1 MKVVLDQIEEAV
13 EAAVVVCEVDVV
25 VDAVEVAD
33 HTEVTKAETS
43 NKVMGVMEE
52 AKGAMV
58 VVIHKAM
65 VTKEGMADSLKGMV
79 TKVDTVNRETKVD
92 TVKETKVDITKET
105 KVVDTIKEVM
115 VLEGMVNNNNHSSN
129 STQHHIPLSN
139 KVMEEVTTTITV
151 VVILTVMV
159 LVVEV
164 PVEVVL
170 VVVTDMHPTKL

>member
-1 MKVVLDQIEEAV
+1 M
-13 EAAVVVCEVDVV
+13 VVCEVDVV
-25 VDAVEVAD
+25 VDVVD
-33 HTEVTKAETS
+33 HTEVTKVETS
-43 NKVMGVMEE
+43 NKVMVVMEE
-52 AKGAMV
+52 VKVAMV

-79 TKVDTVNRETKVD
+79 TKEDTVNRETKVD
-92 TVKETKVDITKET
+92 MVKETKVDITKET

-115 VLEGMVNNNNHSSN
+115 VLEGMVNNNHSSN

-151 VVILTVMV
+151 VVTLTVMV

-164 PVEVVL
+164 PVGAVL
-170 VVVTDMHPTKL
+170 VVVTDMHPTELQNVSEFSITFGLLQG

>member
-1 MKVVLDQIEEAV
+1 
-13 EAAVVVCEVDVV
+13 
-25 VDAVEVAD
+25 
-33 HTEVTKAETS
+33 
-43 NKVMGVMEE
+43 MGVMEE

-58 VVIHKAM
+58 VVIHKGM
-65 VTKEGMADSLKGMV
+65 VTKEG
-79 TKVDTVNRETKVD
+79 TVNRETKVD

-105 KVVDTIKEVM
+105 KVGDTIKEVM

-129 STQHHIPLSN
+129 STRHHIPLSN

-164 PVEVVL
+164 PVGAVL
-170 VVVTDMHPTKL
+170 AVVTDTHPTKLQ